1 MNLHEHQA
9 KTLFKSYDLPT
20 SNFFVA
26 NTVEEAKDLAKK
38 LNVSKWVVKAQVH
51 AGGRGKAGG
60 VEVVESLDD
69 VEIFAKKWLGKN
81 LVTYQTDK
89 NGQPVNSILIE
100 ECTEILSE
108 LYLGVVVDR
117 STRSIVVMA
126 SPEGGVNIEEV
137 AENNPEKIF
146 KASVKIEDEA
156 SDDDA
161 KRLAQGLNLNNEQT
175 KQFIDIFKN
184 LSKLFIEKDLAL
196 VEINPL
202 VIDDKNKLKCLD
214 GKVSVDSNALFRHE
228 ELMSL
233 RDTSQEEQRELEA
246 SKWELN
252 YVSLEGD
259 IGCMGNGAG
268 LAMGTMDIIK
278 LSGGFPANFLDVGGG
293 VNKKSVSEAFKII
306 LSDPNV
312 KGILVNIFGG
322 IMKCDDIA
330 NGIVAAAK
338 NVDMT
343 VPLVV
348 RLEGTNVEA
357 GKKILRESGVA
368 LTPADS
374 LAQAA
379 EIIVE
384 QVQSPG

>member
-26 NTVEEAKDLAKK
+26 NTVEEAKELAKK

-69 VEIFAKKWLGKN
+69 VETFAKKWLGKN

-146 KASVKIEDEA
+146 KASVKIEEEVL
-156 SDDDA
+156 DDDA
-161 KRLAQGLNLNNEQT
+161 KRLAQGLNLNSEQT

-184 LSKLFIEKDLAL
+184 LSKLFIEKDLEL

-246 SKWELN
+246 SKWDLN
-252 YVSLEGD
+252 YVSLEGE
-259 IGCMGNGAG
+259 IGCMVNGAG

-278 LSGGFPANFLDVGGG
+278 LAGGFPANFLDVGGG
-293 VNKKSVSEAFKII
+293 VNEKSVSEAFKII
-306 LSDPNV
+306 LSDQKV
-312 KGILVNIFGG
+312 KAILINIFGG
-322 IMKCDDIA
+322 IVKCDVVAEGIISAVKEVGVDIPVIVRLKGNNA
-330 NGIVAAAK
+330 NIAQEILTKSDLNIIFEPDLSTAAK
-338 NVDMT
+338 KA
-343 VPLVV
+343 
-348 RLEGTNVEA
+348 VELS
-357 GKKILRESGVA
+357 K
-368 LTPADS
+368 
-374 LAQAA
+374 
-379 EIIVE
+379 
-384 QVQSPG
+384 

>member
-26 NTVEEAKDLAKK
+26 SKVEEVKELAKK

-69 VEIFAKKWLGKN
+69 VETFAKKWLGKN

-146 KASVKIEDEA
+146 KASVKIEEEA

-161 KRLAQGLNLNNEQT
+161 KRLAQGLNLNSEQT
-175 KQFIDIFKN
+175 KQFIGIFKN

-196 VEINPL
+196 IEINPL
-202 VIDDKNKLKCLD
+202 VIDDKNNLKCLD

-246 SKWELN
+246 SKWDLN
-252 YVSLEGD
+252 YVSLEGE
-259 IGCMGNGAG
+259 IGCMVNGAG

-278 LSGGFPANFLDVGGG
+278 LAGGFPANFLDVGGG
-293 VNKKSVSEAFKII
+293 VNEKNVSEAFKII
-306 LSDPNV
+306 LSDQKV
-312 KGILVNIFGG
+312 KAILINIFGG
-322 IMKCDDIA
+322 IVKCDVVAEGIISAVKEVGVDIPVIVRLKGNNA
-330 NGIVAAAK
+330 NIAQEILTKSNLNIIFEPDLSIAAK
-338 NVDMT
+338 KA
-343 VPLVV
+343 
-348 RLEGTNVEA
+348 VELS
-357 GKKILRESGVA
+357 K
-368 LTPADS
+368 
-374 LAQAA
+374 
-379 EIIVE
+379 
-384 QVQSPG
+384 

>member
-26 NTVEEAKDLAKK
+26 NTVEEAKELAKK

-60 VEVVESLDD
+60 VEVVESRDD

-146 KASVKIEDEA
+146 KASVKIEEEA

-196 VEINPL
+196 IEINPL

-246 SKWELN
+246 SKWDLN
-252 YVSLEGD
+252 YVSLEGE
-259 IGCMGNGAG
+259 IGCMVNGAG

-278 LSGGFPANFLDVGGG
+278 LAGGFPANFLDVGGG
-293 VNKKSVSEAFKII
+293 VNEKNVSEAFKII
-306 LSDPNV
+306 LSDQKV
-312 KGILVNIFGG
+312 KAILINIFGG
-322 IMKCDDIA
+322 IVKCDVVAEGIISAVKEVGVDIPVIVRLKGNNA
-330 NGIVAAAK
+330 NIAQEILTKSDLNIIFEPDLSIAAK
-338 NVDMT
+338 KA
-343 VPLVV
+343 
-348 RLEGTNVEA
+348 VELS
-357 GKKILRESGVA
+357 K
-368 LTPADS
+368 
-374 LAQAA
+374 
-379 EIIVE
+379 
-384 QVQSPG
+384 

>member
-26 NTVEEAKDLAKK
+26 SKVEEAKELAKK
-38 LNVSKWVVKAQVH
+38 LNVSKWVLKAQVH

-69 VEIFAKKWLGKN
+69 VETFAKKWLGKN

-100 ECTEILSE
+100 ECTEISSE
-108 LYLGVVVDR
+108 LYLGIVVDR

-146 KASVKIEDEA
+146 KASVKIEEEA

-161 KRLAQGLNLNNEQT
+161 KRLAQGLNLNSEQT
-175 KQFIDIFKN
+175 NQFIDIFKN
-184 LSKLFIEKDLAL
+184 LLKLFIEKDLAL

-246 SKWELN
+246 SKWDLN
-252 YVSLEGD
+252 YVSLEGE
-259 IGCMGNGAG
+259 IGCMVNGAG

-278 LSGGFPANFLDVGGG
+278 LAGGFPANFLDVGGG
-293 VNKKSVSEAFKII
+293 VNEKNVSEAFKII
-306 LSDPNV
+306 LSDQKV
-312 KGILVNIFGG
+312 KAILINIFGG
-322 IMKCDDIA
+322 IVKCDVVAEGIISAVKEVGVDIPVIVRLKGNNA
-330 NGIVAAAK
+330 NIAQEILTKSDLNIIFEPDLSTAAK
-338 NVDMT
+338 KA
-343 VPLVV
+343 
-348 RLEGTNVEA
+348 VELS
-357 GKKILRESGVA
+357 K
-368 LTPADS
+368 
-374 LAQAA
+374 
-379 EIIVE
+379 
-384 QVQSPG
+384 

>member
-26 NTVEEAKDLAKK
+26 SKVEDSKELDKK

-69 VEIFAKKWLGKN
+69 VETFAKKWLGKN

-100 ECTEILSE
+100 ECTEISSE
-108 LYLGVVVDR
+108 LYLGIVVDR

-146 KASVKIEDEA
+146 KASVKIEEEA

-161 KRLAQGLNLNNEQT
+161 KRLAQGLNLNSEQT
-175 KQFIDIFKN
+175 NQFIDIFKN

-214 GKVSVDSNALFRHE
+214 GKVTVDSNALFRHE

-246 SKWELN
+246 SIWDLN
-252 YVSLEGD
+252 YVSLEGE
-259 IGCMGNGAG
+259 IGCMVNGAG

-278 LSGGFPANFLDVGGG
+278 LAGGFPANFLDVGGG
-293 VNKKSVSEAFKII
+293 VNEKNVSEAFKII
-306 LSDPNV
+306 LSDQKV
-312 KGILVNIFGG
+312 KAILINIFGG
-322 IMKCDDIA
+322 IVKCDVVAEGIISAVKEVGVDIPVIVRLKGNNA
-330 NGIVAAAK
+330 NIAQEILTKSDLNIIFEPDLSTAAK
-338 NVDMT
+338 KA
-343 VPLVV
+343 
-348 RLEGTNVEA
+348 VELS
-357 GKKILRESGVA
+357 K
-368 LTPADS
+368 
-374 LAQAA
+374 
-379 EIIVE
+379 
-384 QVQSPG
+384 

>member
-26 NTVEEAKDLAKK
+26 NTVEEVKELAKK

-81 LVTYQTDK
+81 LITYQTDK

-146 KASVKIEDEA
+146 KASVKIEEEA

-161 KRLAQGLNLNNEQT
+161 KRLAQGLNLTSEQT

-246 SKWELN
+246 SKWDLN
-252 YVSLEGD
+252 YVSLEGE
-259 IGCMGNGAG
+259 IGCMVNGAG

-278 LSGGFPANFLDVGGG
+278 LAGGFPANFLDVGGG
-293 VNKKSVSEAFKII
+293 VNEKSVSEAFKII
-306 LSDPNV
+306 LSDQKV
-312 KGILVNIFGG
+312 KAILINIFGG
-322 IMKCDDIA
+322 IVKCDVVAEGIISAVKEVGVDIPVIVRLKGNNA
-330 NGIVAAAK
+330 NIAQEILTESDLNIIFESDLSIAAK
-338 NVDMT
+338 KA
-343 VPLVV
+343 
-348 RLEGTNVEA
+348 VELS
-357 GKKILRESGVA
+357 K
-368 LTPADS
+368 
-374 LAQAA
+374 
-379 EIIVE
+379 
-384 QVQSPG
+384 

>member
-26 NTVEEAKDLAKK
+26 NTVEEAKELAKK

-69 VEIFAKKWLGKN
+69 VETFAKKWLGKN

-146 KASVKIEDEA
+146 KASVKIAEEA

-161 KRLAQGLNLNNEQT
+161 KRLAQGLNLNSEQT
-175 KQFIDIFKN
+175 YQFIDIFKN

-214 GKVSVDSNALFRHE
+214 GKVTVDSNALFRHE

-246 SKWELN
+246 SKWDLN
-252 YVSLEGD
+252 YVSLEGE
-259 IGCMGNGAG
+259 IGCMVNGAG

-278 LSGGFPANFLDVGGG
+278 LAGGFPANFLDVGGG
-293 VNKKSVSEAFKII
+293 VNEKSVSEAFKII
-306 LSDPNV
+306 LSDQKV
-312 KGILVNIFGG
+312 KAILINIFGG
-322 IMKCDDIA
+322 IVKCDVVAEGIISAVKEVGVDIPVIVRLKGNNA
-330 NGIVAAAK
+330 NIAQEILTKSDLNIIFEPDLSIAAK
-338 NVDMT
+338 KA
-343 VPLVV
+343 
-348 RLEGTNVEA
+348 VELS
-357 GKKILRESGVA
+357 K
-368 LTPADS
+368 
-374 LAQAA
+374 
-379 EIIVE
+379 
-384 QVQSPG
+384 

>member
-146 KASVKIEDEA
+146 KASVKIEEEA

-161 KRLAQGLNLNNEQT
+161 KRLAQGLNLKSEQT
-175 KQFIDIFKN
+175 KQFIGIFKN

-246 SKWELN
+246 SKWNLN
-252 YVSLEGD
+252 YVSLEGE
-259 IGCMGNGAG
+259 IGCMVNGAG

-278 LSGGFPANFLDVGGG
+278 LAGGFPANFLDVGGG
-293 VNKKSVSEAFKII
+293 VNEKSVSEAFKII
-306 LSDPNV
+306 LSDQKV
-312 KGILVNIFGG
+312 KAILINIFGG
-322 IMKCDDIA
+322 IVKCDVVAEGIISAVKEVGVDIPVIVRLKGNNA
-330 NGIVAAAK
+330 NIAQEILTESDLNIIFEPDLSIAAK
-338 NVDMT
+338 KA
-343 VPLVV
+343 
-348 RLEGTNVEA
+348 VELS
-357 GKKILRESGVA
+357 K
-368 LTPADS
+368 
-374 LAQAA
+374 
-379 EIIVE
+379 
-384 QVQSPG
+384 

>member
-26 NTVEEAKDLAKK
+26 NTVEEAKKLAKK

-81 LVTYQTDK
+81 LITYQTDK

-117 STRSIVVMA
+117 STRSIVVMV

-146 KASVKIEDEA
+146 KASVKIAEEA

-196 VEINPL
+196 IEINPL
-202 VIDDKNKLKCLD
+202 VIDDKNNLKCLD
-214 GKVSVDSNALFRHE
+214 GKVSDDSNALFRHE

-246 SKWELN
+246 SKWDLN
-252 YVSLEGD
+252 YVSLEGE
-259 IGCMGNGAG
+259 IGCMVNGAG

-278 LSGGFPANFLDVGGG
+278 LAGGFPANFLDVGGG
-293 VNKKSVSEAFKII
+293 VNEKSVSEAFKII
-306 LSDPNV
+306 LSDQKV
-312 KGILVNIFGG
+312 KAILINIFGG
-322 IMKCDDIA
+322 IVKCDVVAEGIISAVKEVGVDIPVIVRLKGNNA
-330 NGIVAAAK
+330 NIAQEILTRSDLNIIFEPDLSTAAK
-338 NVDMT
+338 KA
-343 VPLVV
+343 
-348 RLEGTNVEA
+348 VELS
-357 GKKILRESGVA
+357 K
-368 LTPADS
+368 
-374 LAQAA
+374 
-379 EIIVE
+379 
-384 QVQSPG
+384 

>member
-1 MNLHEHQA
+1 LNLHEHQA

-26 NTVEEAKDLAKK
+26 NTVEEAKELAKK

-81 LVTYQTDK
+81 LITYQTDK

-146 KASVKIEDEA
+146 KASVKIVEEA

-246 SKWELN
+246 SKWDLN
-252 YVSLEGD
+252 YVSLEGE
-259 IGCMGNGAG
+259 IGCMVNGAG

-293 VNKKSVSEAFKII
+293 VNEKSVSEAFKII
-306 LSDPNV
+306 LSDQKV
-312 KGILVNIFGG
+312 KAILINIFGG
-322 IMKCDDIA
+322 IVKCDVVAEGIISAVKEVGVDIPVIVRLKGNNA
-330 NGIVAAAK
+330 NIAQEILTKSDLNIIFEPDLSIAAK
-338 NVDMT
+338 KA
-343 VPLVV
+343 
-348 RLEGTNVEA
+348 VELS
-357 GKKILRESGVA
+357 K
-368 LTPADS
+368 
-374 LAQAA
+374 
-379 EIIVE
+379 
-384 QVQSPG
+384 

>member
-26 NTVEEAKDLAKK
+26 NKVEDAIELAEK

-60 VEVVESLDD
+60 VEVVESLED
-69 VEIFAKKWLGKN
+69 VESFAKKWLGKN

-100 ECTEILSE
+100 ECTEIISE

-137 AENNPEKIF
+137 AEKKPEKIY
-146 KASVKIEDEA
+146 KASVKIDEEI
-156 SDDDA
+156 SDDDG
-161 KRLAQGLNLNNEQT
+161 KRLALGLNLNEEQT
-175 KQFIDIFKN
+175 KQFLGIFKN

-214 GKVSVDSNALFRHE
+214 GKVSVDNNALFRQK
-228 ELMSL
+228 ELLGL

-246 SKWELN
+246 SKWDLN

-259 IGCMGNGAG
+259 IGCMVNGAG

-306 LSDPNV
+306 LSDKNV
-312 KGILVNIFGG
+312 KSILINIFGG
-322 IMKCDDIA
+322 IVKCDVVAEGIISAVKEVGVDIPVIVRLKGNNA
-330 NGIVAAAK
+330 NIAQEILTKSDLNIVFEPDLSTAAK
-338 NVDMT
+338 KA
-343 VPLVV
+343 
-348 RLEGTNVEA
+348 VEFS
-357 GKKILRESGVA
+357 K
-368 LTPADS
+368 
-374 LAQAA
+374 
-379 EIIVE
+379 
-384 QVQSPG
+384 

>member
-26 NTVEEAKDLAKK
+26 NTVEEAKELAKK

-60 VEVVESLDD
+60 VEVVQSLDD

-117 STRSIVVMA
+117 STRSIVVMV

-146 KASVKIEDEA
+146 KASVKIEEEA

-161 KRLAQGLNLNNEQT
+161 KRLAQGLNLNSEQT

-246 SKWELN
+246 SKWDLN
-252 YVSLEGD
+252 YVSLEGE
-259 IGCMGNGAG
+259 IGCMVNGAG

-278 LSGGFPANFLDVGGG
+278 LAGGFPANFLDVGGG
-293 VNKKSVSEAFKII
+293 VNEKSVSEAFKII
-306 LSDPNV
+306 LSDQKV
-312 KGILVNIFGG
+312 KAILINIFGG
-322 IMKCDDIA
+322 IVKCDVVAEGIISAVKEVGVDIPVIVRLKGNNA
-330 NGIVAAAK
+330 NIAQEILTESDLNIIFESDLSIAAK
-338 NVDMT
+338 KA
-343 VPLVV
+343 
-348 RLEGTNVEA
+348 VELS
-357 GKKILRESGVA
+357 K
-368 LTPADS
+368 
-374 LAQAA
+374 
-379 EIIVE
+379 
-384 QVQSPG
+384 

>member
-26 NTVEEAKDLAKK
+26 NTVEEAKELAKK

-81 LVTYQTDK
+81 LITYQTDK

-137 AENNPEKIF
+137 AEKTPENIYR
-146 KASVKIEDEA
+146 ASVKIDQG
-156 SDDDA
+156 SSKDDA
-161 KRLAQGLNLNNEQT
+161 LSLAKGLNLNKNQT
-175 KQFIDIFKN
+175 EQFIGIFKN
-184 LSKLFIEKDLAL
+184 LTKLFIEKDLAL

-202 VIDDKNKLKCLD
+202 VIDENQNLKCLD
-214 GKVSVDSNALFRHE
+214 GKISVDSNALFRQE
-228 ELMSL
+228 EMKSL
-233 RDTSQEEQRELEA
+233 RDTSQEELRELKA
-246 SKWELN
+246 SEWDLN
-252 YVSLEGD
+252 YVSLDGE
-259 IGCMGNGAG
+259 IGCMVNGAG
-268 LAMGTMDIIK
+268 LAMATMDIIK
-278 LSGGFPANFLDVGGG
+278 ISGGFPANFLDVGGG
-293 VNKKSVSEAFKII
+293 VNQKSVAEAFKII
-306 LSDPNV
+306 LSDDNV
-312 KGILVNIFGG
+312 KVILINIFGG
-322 IMKCDDIA
+322 IVKCDVVA
-330 NGIVAAAK
+330 EGIISAVK
-338 NVDMT
+338 EVGVNI
-343 VPLVV
+343 PIVV
-348 RLEGTNVEA
+348 RLKGNNA
-357 GKKILRESGVA
+357 DIAQSM
-368 LTPADS
+368 LTDS
-374 LAQAA
+374 ELNIVFDSDLSNAA
-379 EIIVE
+379 EKAVE
-384 QVQSPG
+384 LSK

>member
-26 NTVEEAKDLAKK
+26 NTFEEAKELAKK

-81 LVTYQTDK
+81 LITYQTDK

-108 LYLGVVVDR
+108 LYLGIVVDR

-146 KASVKIEDEA
+146 KASVKIAEEA

-246 SKWELN
+246 SKWDLN
-252 YVSLEGD
+252 YVSLEGE
-259 IGCMGNGAG
+259 IGCMVNGAG

-278 LSGGFPANFLDVGGG
+278 LAGGFPANFLDVGGG
-293 VNKKSVSEAFKII
+293 VNEKSVSEAFKII
-306 LSDPNV
+306 LSDQKV
-312 KGILVNIFGG
+312 KAILINIFGG
-322 IMKCDDIA
+322 IVKCDVVAEGIISAVKEVGVDIPIIVRLKGNNA
-330 NGIVAAAK
+330 NIAQEILTKSDLNIVFEPDLSIAAK
-338 NVDMT
+338 KA
-343 VPLVV
+343 
-348 RLEGTNVEA
+348 VELS
-357 GKKILRESGVA
+357 K
-368 LTPADS
+368 
-374 LAQAA
+374 
-379 EIIVE
+379 
-384 QVQSPG
+384 

>member
-26 NTVEEAKDLAKK
+26 NTVEEAKELAKK

-146 KASVKIEDEA
+146 KASVKIEEEA

-161 KRLAQGLNLNNEQT
+161 KRLAQGLNLNSEQT

-246 SKWELN
+246 SKWDLN
-252 YVSLEGD
+252 YVSLEGE
-259 IGCMGNGAG
+259 IGCMVNGAG

-278 LSGGFPANFLDVGGG
+278 LAGGFPANFLDVGGG
-293 VNKKSVSEAFKII
+293 VNEKSVSEAFKII
-306 LSDPNV
+306 LSDQKV
-312 KGILVNIFGG
+312 KAILINIFGG
-322 IMKCDDIA
+322 IVKCDVVAEGIISAVKEVGVDIPVIVRLKGNNA
-330 NGIVAAAK
+330 NIAQEILTESDLNIIFEPDLSIAAK
-338 NVDMT
+338 KA
-343 VPLVV
+343 
-348 RLEGTNVEA
+348 VELS
-357 GKKILRESGVA
+357 K
-368 LTPADS
+368 
-374 LAQAA
+374 
-379 EIIVE
+379 
-384 QVQSPG
+384 

>member
-26 NTVEEAKDLAKK
+26 SKVEEVKELAKK

-69 VEIFAKKWLGKN
+69 VETFAKKWLGKN

-146 KASVKIEDEA
+146 KASVKIAEEA

-246 SKWELN
+246 SKWDLN
-252 YVSLEGD
+252 YVSLEGE
-259 IGCMGNGAG
+259 IGCMVNGAG

-278 LSGGFPANFLDVGGG
+278 LAGGFPANFLDVGGG
-293 VNKKSVSEAFKII
+293 VNEKSVSEAFKII
-306 LSDPNV
+306 LSDQKV
-312 KGILVNIFGG
+312 KAILINIFGG
-322 IMKCDDIA
+322 IVKCDVVAEGIISAVKEVGVDIPVIVRLKGNNA
-330 NGIVAAAK
+330 NIAQEILTKSDLNIIFEPDLSIAAK
-338 NVDMT
+338 KA
-343 VPLVV
+343 
-348 RLEGTNVEA
+348 VELS
-357 GKKILRESGVA
+357 K
-368 LTPADS
+368 
-374 LAQAA
+374 
-379 EIIVE
+379 
-384 QVQSPG
+384 

>member
-26 NTVEEAKDLAKK
+26 NTVEEAKELAKK

-100 ECTEILSE
+100 ECTEISSE
-108 LYLGVVVDR
+108 LYLGIVVDR

-146 KASVKIEDEA
+146 KASVKIEEEA

-161 KRLAQGLNLNNEQT
+161 KRLAQGLNLNSEQT

-214 GKVSVDSNALFRHE
+214 GKVTVDSNALFRHE

-246 SKWELN
+246 SKWDLN
-252 YVSLEGD
+252 YVSLEGE
-259 IGCMGNGAG
+259 IGCMVNGAG

-278 LSGGFPANFLDVGGG
+278 LAGGFPANFLDVGGG
-293 VNKKSVSEAFKII
+293 VNEKNVSEAFKII
-306 LSDPNV
+306 LSDQKV
-312 KGILVNIFGG
+312 KAILINIFGG
-322 IMKCDDIA
+322 IVKCDVVAEGIISAVKEVGVDIPVIVRLKGNNA
-330 NGIVAAAK
+330 NIAQEILTKSDLNIIFEPDLSIAAK
-338 NVDMT
+338 KA
-343 VPLVV
+343 
-348 RLEGTNVEA
+348 VELS
-357 GKKILRESGVA
+357 K
-368 LTPADS
+368 
-374 LAQAA
+374 
-379 EIIVE
+379 
-384 QVQSPG
+384 

>member
-146 KASVKIEDEA
+146 KASVKIEEEA

-161 KRLAQGLNLNNEQT
+161 KRLAQGLNLNSEQT

-246 SKWELN
+246 SKWNLN
-252 YVSLEGD
+252 YVSLEGE
-259 IGCMGNGAG
+259 IGCMVNGAG

-278 LSGGFPANFLDVGGG
+278 LAGGFPANFLDVGGG
-293 VNKKSVSEAFKII
+293 VNEKSVSEAFKII
-306 LSDPNV
+306 LSDQKV
-312 KGILVNIFGG
+312 KAILINIFGG
-322 IMKCDDIA
+322 IVKCDVVAEGIISAVKEVGVDIPVIVRLKGNNA
-330 NGIVAAAK
+330 NIAQEILTKSDLNIIFEPDLSIAAK
-338 NVDMT
+338 KA
-343 VPLVV
+343 
-348 RLEGTNVEA
+348 VELS
-357 GKKILRESGVA
+357 K
-368 LTPADS
+368 
-374 LAQAA
+374 
-379 EIIVE
+379 
-384 QVQSPG
+384 

>member
-26 NTVEEAKDLAKK
+26 NTVEEAKELAKK

-81 LVTYQTDK
+81 LITYQTDK

-108 LYLGVVVDR
+108 LYLGIVVDR

-146 KASVKIEDEA
+146 KASVKIEEEA

-246 SKWELN
+246 SKWDLN
-252 YVSLEGD
+252 YVSLEGE
-259 IGCMGNGAG
+259 IGCMVNGAG

-278 LSGGFPANFLDVGGG
+278 LTGGFPANFLDVGGG
-293 VNKKSVSEAFKII
+293 VNEKSVSEAFKII
-306 LSDPNV
+306 LSDQKV
-312 KGILVNIFGG
+312 KAILINIFGG
-322 IMKCDDIA
+322 IVKCDVVAEGIISAVKEVGVDIPVIVRLKGNNA
-330 NGIVAAAK
+330 NIAQEILTKSDLNIIFEPDLSIAAK
-338 NVDMT
+338 KA
-343 VPLVV
+343 
-348 RLEGTNVEA
+348 VELS
-357 GKKILRESGVA
+357 K
-368 LTPADS
+368 
-374 LAQAA
+374 
-379 EIIVE
+379 
-384 QVQSPG
+384 

>member
-26 NTVEEAKDLAKK
+26 NTVEEAKELAKK

-60 VEVVESLDD
+60 VEVVQSLDD

-108 LYLGVVVDR
+108 LYLGIVVDR

-146 KASVKIEDEA
+146 KASVKIEEEA

-161 KRLAQGLNLNNEQT
+161 KRLAQGLNLNSEQT

-246 SKWELN
+246 SKWDLN
-252 YVSLEGD
+252 YVSLEGE
-259 IGCMGNGAG
+259 IGCMVNGAG

-278 LSGGFPANFLDVGGG
+278 LAGGFPANFLDVGGG
-293 VNKKSVSEAFKII
+293 VNEKSVSEAFKII
-306 LSDPNV
+306 LSDQKV
-312 KGILVNIFGG
+312 KAILINIFGG
-322 IMKCDDIA
+322 IVKCDVVAEGIISAVKEVGVDIPVIVRLKGNNA
-330 NGIVAAAK
+330 NIAQEILTESDLNIIFEPDLSIAAK
-338 NVDMT
+338 KA
-343 VPLVV
+343 
-348 RLEGTNVEA
+348 VELS
-357 GKKILRESGVA
+357 K
-368 LTPADS
+368 
-374 LAQAA
+374 
-379 EIIVE
+379 
-384 QVQSPG
+384 

>member
-20 SNFFVA
+20 SNFFVVSK
-26 NTVEEAKDLAKK
+26 VEEAKELAKK

-69 VEIFAKKWLGKN
+69 VETFAKKWLGKN

-100 ECTEILSE
+100 ECTEISSE
-108 LYLGVVVDR
+108 LYLGIVVDR

-146 KASVKIEDEA
+146 KASVKIEEEA

-161 KRLAQGLNLNNEQT
+161 KRLAQGLNLNSEQT
-175 KQFIDIFKN
+175 NQFIDIFKN

-214 GKVSVDSNALFRHE
+214 GKVTVDSNALFRHE

-246 SKWELN
+246 SKWDLN
-252 YVSLEGD
+252 YVSLEGE
-259 IGCMGNGAG
+259 IGCMVNGAG

-278 LSGGFPANFLDVGGG
+278 LAGGFPANFLDVGGG
-293 VNKKSVSEAFKII
+293 VNEKNVSEAFKII
-306 LSDPNV
+306 LSDQKV
-312 KGILVNIFGG
+312 KAILINIFGG
-322 IMKCDDIA
+322 IVKCDVVAEGIISAVKEVGVDIPVIVRLKGNNA
-330 NGIVAAAK
+330 NIAQEILTKSDLNIIFEPDLSTAAK
-338 NVDMT
+338 KA
-343 VPLVV
+343 
-348 RLEGTNVEA
+348 VELS
-357 GKKILRESGVA
+357 K
-368 LTPADS
+368 
-374 LAQAA
+374 
-379 EIIVE
+379 
-384 QVQSPG
+384 

>member
-26 NTVEEAKDLAKK
+26 SKVEEAKELAKK

-69 VEIFAKKWLGKN
+69 VETFAKKWLGKN

-100 ECTEILSE
+100 ECTEISSE

-146 KASVKIEDEA
+146 KASVKIEEEA

-161 KRLAQGLNLNNEQT
+161 KRLAQGLNLNSEQT
-175 KQFIDIFKN
+175 NQFIDIFKN

-214 GKVSVDSNALFRHE
+214 GKVTVDSNALFRHE

-246 SKWELN
+246 SKWDLN
-252 YVSLEGD
+252 YVSLEGE
-259 IGCMGNGAG
+259 IGCMVNGAG

-278 LSGGFPANFLDVGGG
+278 LAGGFPANFLDVGGG
-293 VNKKSVSEAFKII
+293 VNEKNVSEAFKII
-306 LSDPNV
+306 LSDQKV
-312 KGILVNIFGG
+312 KAILINIFGG
-322 IMKCDDIA
+322 IVKCDVVAEGIISAVKEVGVDIPVIVRLKGNNA
-330 NGIVAAAK
+330 NIAQEILTKSDLNIIFEPDLSTAAK
-338 NVDMT
+338 KA
-343 VPLVV
+343 
-348 RLEGTNVEA
+348 VELS
-357 GKKILRESGVA
+357 K
-368 LTPADS
+368 
-374 LAQAA
+374 
-379 EIIVE
+379 
-384 QVQSPG
+384 

>member
-26 NTVEEAKDLAKK
+26 NTVEEAKELAKK

-69 VEIFAKKWLGKN
+69 VETFAKKWLGKN

-156 SDDDA
+156 LDDDA

-246 SKWELN
+246 SKWDLN
-252 YVSLEGD
+252 YVSLEGE
-259 IGCMGNGAG
+259 IGCMVNGAG

-278 LSGGFPANFLDVGGG
+278 LAGGFPANFLDVGGG
-293 VNKKSVSEAFKII
+293 VNEKSVSEAFKII
-306 LSDPNV
+306 LSDQKV
-312 KGILVNIFGG
+312 KAILINIFGG
-322 IMKCDDIA
+322 IVKCDVVAEGIISAVKEVGVDIPVIVRLKGNNA
-330 NGIVAAAK
+330 NIAQEILTKSDLNIIFEPDLSIAAK
-338 NVDMT
+338 KA
-343 VPLVV
+343 
-348 RLEGTNVEA
+348 VEFS
-357 GKKILRESGVA
+357 K
-368 LTPADS
+368 
-374 LAQAA
+374 
-379 EIIVE
+379 
-384 QVQSPG
+384 